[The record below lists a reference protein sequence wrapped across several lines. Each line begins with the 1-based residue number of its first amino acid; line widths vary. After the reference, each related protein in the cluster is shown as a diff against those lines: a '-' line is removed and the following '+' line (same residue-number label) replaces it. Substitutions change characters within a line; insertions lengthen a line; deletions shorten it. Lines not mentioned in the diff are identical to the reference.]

1 MTIEATISPEK
12 MPPEKGN
19 AIWAL
24 FKQGITKLST
34 VGRALMLPISILPAA
49 GLLLAFGDLLDI
61 SLMVGAGDVIFSNLP
76 LLFAVGAAVGL
87 TKESGIAAL
96 AAVIAML
103 VMNMTI
109 GVHAGVTQEMALE
122 GGAYAMVLGIPS
134 LQMGVF
140 GGLIAGILAAS
151 MYNRFY
157 QIQLPA
163 FLGFFSGKRF
173 VPIVT
178 ALSAFVLG
186 LILPSIW
193 MYVQGGIDSMSDIVN
208 GSNQAISVFVF
219 GFTER
224 ALIPLGLH
232 HIWYPTFWFTFGEH
246 VTEAGNVVNGDQ
258 AIWFKMLADGVKD
271 FGSDS
276 YQGAGKFM
284 QGEFPLML
292 FALPAACL
300 AMYHEAKTKNRKYA
314 AGILFSAALT
324 CFVTGITEPV
334 EFTFI
339 FVSPLLYLF
348 NAVSTGFAYMFMYL
362 LDAHLAKSF
371 SAGFIDFVTLGILP
385 SINGFDTNYFAAVI
399 VGVPMAIMYYF
410 VFRLVIRK
418 FDVQTPGRSDEKKQE
433 ITLSDEQLTKLTLDF
448 VGGKANLTS
457 VTSCITRLRL
467 EVKDVSLINDKGLED
482 IGAMGV
488 IHVGSHGVQ
497 IIYGAKAQFVAE
509 LINK

>member
-1 MTIEATISPEK
+1 MSTEASLSLNKRVSIFSIIK
-12 MPPEKGN
+12 N
-19 AIWAL
+19 
-24 FKQGITKLST
+24 GITKLST
-34 VGRALMLPISILPAA
+34 MGRALMLPISILPAA
-49 GLLLAFGDLLDI
+49 GLLLAFGDKFGI

-87 TKESGIAAL
+87 TKESGIAGL
-96 AAVIAML
+96 AAVVAML

-109 GVHAGVTQEMALE
+109 GVHAGVTPEMALE
-122 GGAYAMVLGIPS
+122 GGAYALVLGIPS

-151 MYNRFY
+151 MYNRFHD
-157 QIQLPA
+157 IQLPA

-173 VPIVT
+173 VPIAT
-178 ALSAFVLG
+178 AVSAFVLG

-193 MYVQGGIDSMSDIVN
+193 MHVQAGIDNLSSIVN
-208 GSNQAISVFVF
+208 GDNQALSTFIF

-232 HIWYPTFWFTFGEH
+232 HIWYPSFWFSFGEYT
-246 VTEAGNVVNGDQ
+246 TEAGNIINGDQ
-258 AIWFKMLADGVKD
+258 TIWFKMFADGIKN
-271 FGSDS
+271 FNSDT

-300 AMYHEAKTKNRKYA
+300 AMYHEAKTKNKKYA

-324 CFVTGITEPV
+324 CFITGITEPV

-339 FVSPLLYLF
+339 FLSPLLYIF
-348 NAVSTGFAYMFMYL
+348 NAISAGLAYMSMYL

-371 SAGFIDFVTLGILP
+371 SAGFIDYLTLGIIP
-385 SINGFDTNYFAAVI
+385 SMNGFETNYFAAAI
-399 VGVPMAIMYYF
+399 VGIPMAIMYYF
-410 VFRLVIRK
+410 VFRFVIRK
-418 FDVQTPGRSDEKKQE
+418 WNVLTPGRSDEVQE
-433 ITLSDEQLTKLTLDF
+433 EISLSDDELTKLTLDF
-448 VGGKANLTS
+448 VGGRDNLTS

-467 EVKDVSLINDKGLED
+467 EVKDTDVINEKGLTD

-488 IHVGSHGVQ
+488 VRVGSNGIQV
-497 IIYGAKAQFVAE
+497 IFGAKAQVLADN
-509 LINK
+509 INKI

>member
-1 MTIEATISPEK
+1 MTIETT
-12 MPPEKGN
+12 MPPEKPTS
-19 AIWAL
+19 IWS
-24 FKQGITKLST
+24 FFTRGVSTLST

-49 GLLLAFGDLLDI
+49 GLLLAFGDKLDI
-61 SLMVGAGDVIFSNLP
+61 PLMVGAGDVIFSNLP

-109 GVHAGVTQEMALE
+109 GVHAGVTQEMALA
-122 GGAYAMVLGIPS
+122 GGAYALVLGIPS

-140 GGLIAGILAAS
+140 GGLIAGVLAAN
-151 MYNRFY
+151 MYNRFHT
-157 QIQLPA
+157 IQLPA

-178 ALSAFVLG
+178 AFSAFLLG

-193 MYVQGGIDSMSDIVN
+193 IYVQGGIDGMSEIVN
-208 GSNQAISVFVF
+208 GSNQALSTFVF

-232 HIWYPTFWFTFGEH
+232 HIWYPTFWFSFGEH
-246 VTEAGNVVNGDQ
+246 TTAAGELINGDQ
-258 AIWFKMLADGVKD
+258 TIWFKMLADGVKD
-271 FGSDS
+271 FSSES

-300 AMYHEAKTKNRKYA
+300 AMYHEAKTKNKKFA

-324 CFVTGITEPV
+324 CFLTGITEPV

-348 NAVSTGFAYMFMYL
+348 NALCTGFAYMFMYL

-371 SAGFIDFVTLGILP
+371 SAGFIDYITLGIMP
-385 SINGFDTNYFAAVI
+385 ASSGFDTKPFAAVI

-410 VFRLVIRK
+410 TFRFVIRK
-418 FDVQTPGRSDEKKQE
+418 FNVQTPGRTDELQEE

-448 VGGKANLTS
+448 VGGRDNLTS

-467 EVKDVSLINDKGLED
+467 EVKDVSLINDKGLQD

-497 IIYGAKAQFVAE
+497 IVYGAKAQFVADR
-509 LINK
+509 INNH

>member
-1 MTIEATISPEK
+1 MSTEISLSLK
-12 MPPEKGN
+12 QRVSIFSIIRKG
-19 AIWAL
+19 L
-24 FKQGITKLST
+24 TKLST

-49 GLLLAFGDLLDI
+49 GLLLAFGDKFGI

-87 TKESGIAAL
+87 TKESGIAGL
-96 AAVIAML
+96 AAVVAML

-109 GVHAGVTQEMALE
+109 GVHAGVTQEMAMG
-122 GGAYAMVLGIPS
+122 GGAYALVLGIPS

-140 GGLIAGILAAS
+140 GGLIAGVLAAN
-151 MYNRFY
+151 MYNRFHD
-157 QIQLPA
+157 IQLPA

-178 ALSAFVLG
+178 AVGAFVLG

-193 MYVQGGIDSMSDIVN
+193 MYVQAGIDGLSSIVN
-208 GSNQAISVFVF
+208 GDNQALSTFIF

-232 HIWYPTFWFTFGEH
+232 HIWYPSFWFSFGEYT
-246 VTEAGNVVNGDQ
+246 TEAGSIVNGDQ
-258 AIWFKMLADGVKD
+258 TIWFKMFADGVKN
-271 FGSDS
+271 FSSDT

-300 AMYHEAKTKNRKYA
+300 AMYHEAKTKNKKYA

-324 CFVTGITEPV
+324 CFITGITEPV

-339 FVSPLLYLF
+339 FLSPLLYIF
-348 NAVSTGFAYMFMYL
+348 NAISAGLAYMSMYL
-362 LDAHLAKSF
+362 LEAHLAKSF
-371 SAGFIDFVTLGILP
+371 SAGFIDYLTLGIIP
-385 SINGFDTNYFAAVI
+385 SMNGFDTNYLAAAI
-399 VGVPMAIMYYF
+399 VGIPMAIMYYF
-410 VFRLVIRK
+410 VFRFIIRK
-418 FDVQTPGRSDEKKQE
+418 WNIQTPGRTDESKE
-433 ITLSDEQLTKLTLDF
+433 SVSLSDEELTKLTLDF
-448 VGGKANLTS
+448 VGGRNNLTS
-457 VTSCITRLRL
+457 ITSCITRLRL
-467 EVKDVSLINDKGLED
+467 EVKDTSVINEKGLTD

-488 IHVGSHGVQ
+488 VKVGTNGIQV
-497 IIYGAKAQFVAE
+497 IFGAKAQVLADK
-509 LINK
+509 INKI

>member
-1 MTIEATISPEK
+1 MTSEVT
-12 MPPEKGN
+12 MPSAPKRS
-19 AIWAL
+19 IWGM
-24 FKQGITKLST
+24 FKQAITKLST

-49 GLLLAFGDLLDI
+49 GLLLAFGDLLQI
-61 SLMVGAGDVIFSNLP
+61 PLMVGAGDVIFSNLP

-109 GVHAGVTQEMALE
+109 GVHAGITPEMALS

-140 GGLIAGILAAS
+140 GGLIAGILAAN
-151 MYNRFY
+151 MYNRFCN
-157 QIQLPA
+157 IQLPA

-178 ALSAFVLG
+178 ALAAFALG

-193 MYVQGGIDSMSDIVN
+193 MYVQSGIDSMSGIVN
-208 GSNQAISVFVF
+208 GSNQALSVFVF

-246 VTEAGNVVNGDQ
+246 VTEVGSVVNGDQ
-258 AIWFKMLADGVKD
+258 TIWFKMLADGVKD
-271 FGSDS
+271 FSSES
-276 YQGAGKFM
+276 YQDAGKFM

-339 FVSPLLYLF
+339 FLSPILYLF
-348 NAVSTGFAYMFMYL
+348 NAVCAGLAYMFMFL
-362 LDAHLAKSF
+362 LDAHIAKSF
-371 SAGFIDFVTLGILP
+371 SAGFIDFITLGIMP

-399 VGVPMAIMYYF
+399 VGVPMAILYYF
-410 VFRLVIRK
+410 VFRIVIRK
-418 FDVQTPGRSDEKKQE
+418 FDVQTPGRSDEQQQE
-433 ITLSDEQLTKLTLDF
+433 ISLSDEQLTKLTLDF

-457 VTSCITRLRL
+457 VASCITRLRL
-467 EVKDVSLINDKGLED
+467 EVKDISLVNEKGLQD

-488 IHVGSHGVQ
+488 IHVGSHGIQ
-497 IIYGAKAQFVAE
+497 IVYGAKAQFVADR
-509 LINK
+509 INKL